1 MPCCTENKAKCK
13 RGFIWGKKIL
23 TTGAKKLFLRRQHW
37 SRGLI
42 DEKSAGGDVGTSEDF
57 IWGEQPIPKP

>member
-1 MPCCTENKAKCK
+1 MLYRKYSEGK

-23 TTGAKKLFLRRQHW
+23 TPGAKELFLRRQYW

-42 DEKSAGGDVGTSEDF
+42 GEMSAGGDAGTSEDF
-57 IWGEQPIPKP
+57 IRGEQPIQKP